1 MNLYANH
8 RIHRRALECLAG
20 ITFILLV
27 TGCASQVVKEDHLK
41 QRTAFA
47 LGLDQSAFTVSD
59 RVDDKLQTRYSVN
72 TNDGRKYNC
81 YVEGSFSFGT
91 GSVVSDAIC
100 SQIGGGE
107 RMNSKSKPGSGPVCN
122 DLLRAAGK
130 C

>member
-1 MNLYANH
+1 MNSYAN
-8 RIHRRALECLAG
+8 RRTLGCLAG
-20 ITFILLV
+20 AAFIALVALV

-47 LGLDQSAFTVSD
+47 LGLDQNAFTISD
-59 RVDDKLQTRYSVN
+59 RIDDKLQTRYSVS
-72 TNDGRKYNC
+72 TNDGRKYHC

-100 SQIGGGE
+100 SQIGGSE
-107 RMNSKSKPGSGPVCN
+107 NAKTKSKVGSGATCN
-122 DLLRAAGK
+122 ELLRAAGK